1 MSALPAQ
8 PVWNVAAVERLA
20 HEVGGV
26 VRVDACGPGI
36 DVGAAI
42 LPDGDFL
49 APLPDLGIIG
59 ASGEAAAAFLHG
71 QLTNDVEHLA
81 PGMAH
86 WAGYCSA
93 KGRLLSTMRYWRDE
107 QTIWLTSARPL
118 AQGLTKRL
126 SMYVLRAK
134 AKVTDQS
141 DAFAVFGLCGASLG
155 LLAATTLA
163 LRMPG
168 PDEASS
174 SGAAHL
180 VGLPGLPQ
188 ANGTVRPRCLL
199 VVAADQAGQIWQTL
213 QAAGTPVA
221 SEVWRRTEVLCAIP
235 RIVQGSY
242 EQFVPQMINFESV
255 DGVNFRKGCYP
266 GQEIVA
272 RSQYLGKLKRRMF
285 LASGRGD
292 VPEPGSD
299 IVADAGGEPCGQVV
313 LAASD
318 GAGGFDVLFE
328 SQLAAIEA
336 GGVRAGSIPLTLS
349 NLPYPLKA
357 ID

>member
-1 MSALPAQ
+1 MSAFPAQ
-8 PVWNVAAVERLA
+8 PVWNLAAVERLA
-20 HEVGGV
+20 QEVGGV

-36 DVGAAI
+36 DVGTAS
-42 LPDGDFL
+42 LPDRDFL
-49 APLPDLGIIG
+49 APLPDLGVIG

-71 QLTNDVEHLA
+71 QLTNDVEHLV
-81 PGMAH
+81 PGIAH

-118 AQGLTKRL
+118 AQLLTKRL
-126 SMYVLRAK
+126 SRYVLRAK
-134 AKVTDQS
+134 AKVTDYS
-141 DAFAVFGLCGASLG
+141 DACAVFGLCGASLG
-155 LLAATTLA
+155 LLAANTLA
-163 LRMPG
+163 LLVPG

-174 SGAAHL
+174 NGGAHL

-188 ANGTVRPRCLL
+188 ADGAVRPRWLL
-199 VVAADQAGQIWQTL
+199 VVAADQAAQIWQTL

-221 SEVWRRTEVLCAIP
+221 SEAWRRTEVLCAIP
-235 RIVQGSY
+235 RIVPGSY

-285 LASGRGD
+285 LATGQGAT
-292 VPEPGSD
+292 PEPGSD
-299 IVADAGGEPCGQVV
+299 ILADAGGEPCGQVV

-336 GGVRAGSIPLTLS
+336 GGVRAGSIPLSLG
-349 NLPYPLKA
+349 NLPYSLKA

>member
-1 MSALPAQ
+1 
-8 PVWNVAAVERLA
+8 
-20 HEVGGV
+20 
-26 VRVDACGPGI
+26 
-36 DVGAAI
+36 
-42 LPDGDFL
+42 
-49 APLPDLGIIG
+49 
-59 ASGEAAAAFLHG
+59 
-71 QLTNDVEHLA
+71 
-81 PGMAH
+81 
-86 WAGYCSA
+86 
-93 KGRLLSTMRYWRDE
+93 
-107 QTIWLTSARPL
+107 
-118 AQGLTKRL
+118 
-126 SMYVLRAK
+126 
-134 AKVTDQS
+134 
-141 DAFAVFGLCGASLG
+141 
-155 LLAATTLA
+155 
-163 LRMPG
+163 
-168 PDEASS
+168 
-174 SGAAHL
+174 
-180 VGLPGLPQ
+180 
-188 ANGTVRPRCLL
+188 
-199 VVAADQAGQIWQTL
+199 
-213 QAAGTPVA
+213 
-221 SEVWRRTEVLCAIP
+221 
-235 RIVQGSY
+235 VQGSY

-336 GGVRAGSIPLTLS
+336 GGVRAGSIPLTLG